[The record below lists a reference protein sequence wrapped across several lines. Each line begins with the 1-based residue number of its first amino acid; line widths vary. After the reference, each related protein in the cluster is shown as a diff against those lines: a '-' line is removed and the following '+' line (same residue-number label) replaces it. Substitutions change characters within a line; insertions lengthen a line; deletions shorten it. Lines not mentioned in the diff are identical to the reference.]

1 MVIKGLTSLVY
12 PFFDKKPG
20 SGTSVNKEL
29 ARQLHKPGIKKFKKE
44 KSMLGLK
51 IIFGQQI

>member
-12 PFFDKKPG
+12 PSLDKKPG
-20 SGTSVNKEL
+20 SGTSVTKEL
-29 ARQLHKPGIKKFKKE
+29 AQKLHKPAIKNFKKE
-44 KSMLGLK
+44 KSTLGLK

>member
-29 ARQLHKPGIKKFKKE
+29 AQQLHKPGIKKFKKE